1 MKKTIKTIALKD
13 IKLTGDFIIHLREKH
28 GTGLEFGKEMARL
41 TGLGVLQKG
50 EMPKVSEEKLKKLML
65 EGRSIFEDEI
75 ESLEDS
81 MRVEGYLPKK
91 HSYLKVFRDDYL
103 VDGGKR
109 LYILKRL
116 FGEDYEIEVEK
127 LTE

>member
-65 EGRSIFEDEI
+65 IMMLL
-75 ESLEDS
+75 SLKNI
-81 MRVEGYLPKK
+81 MCKAFQHAL
-91 HSYLKVFRDDYL
+91 
-103 VDGGKR
+103 
-109 LYILKRL
+109 
-116 FGEDYEIEVEK
+116 
-127 LTE
+127 

>member
-1 MKKTIKTIALKD
+1 
-13 IKLTGDFIIHLREKH
+13 
-28 GTGLEFGKEMARL
+28 
-41 TGLGVLQKG
+41 
-50 EMPKVSEEKLKKLML
+50 
-65 EGRSIFEDEI
+65 
-75 ESLEDS
+75 